1 MGFVVPHGW
10 VLVLALG
17 IGGGDCACG
26 LWVSSPCVDCVLFA
40 ACMETPKGK
49 LEPRAGKGKS
59 KTPWVSGIGFGRGA
73 APLPYT
79 YNPEGLYVSTI
90 FT

>member
-1 MGFVVPHGW
+1 MGFVVTHVW

-26 LWVSSPCVDCVLFA
+26 LWVSSSCVDCVLFA

-49 LEPRAGKGKS
+49 PEPRARNGKS
-59 KTPWVSGIGFGRGA
+59 KTPWVSGIGFG
-73 APLPYT
+73 
-79 YNPEGLYVSTI
+79 
-90 FT
+90 